1 MENSSTCICL
11 WAGPRNISTALMYAF
26 AQRED
31 TLVFDEPLYGH
42 YLSSRVEAQAYHPG
56 APEVLK
62 TQEHDGEKV
71 VKMML
76 GEHAEPIV
84 FFKHMA
90 HHLVDLDWS
99 FMKYTVNVILIRDPE
114 EMLPSYSEQIEM
126 PSLYD
131 VGFARQV
138 EVLEYIKSL
147 GQSPIILDAKQV
159 LLNPEKVLREC
170 CKRIG
175 IGFDQTMLNWEAGAR
190 PEDGSWAQYWYYN
203 VHRSTGFAPYR
214 PKTEPFPEHLKPL
227 LEECRPYYEQLKK
240 EAILA

>member
-1 MENSSTCICL
+1 MNTSTRICL

-56 APEVLK
+56 AVKVLE
-62 TQEHDGEKV
+62 TQEHDGGKV
-71 VKMML
+71 VAMML
-76 GEHAEPIV
+76 GKHAKPVV

-90 HHLVDLDWS
+90 HHLFDLDWS
-99 FMKYTVNVILIRDPE
+99 FMKETVNVILTRDPK
-114 EMLPSYSEQIEM
+114 EMLPSYAEQVEM
-126 PSLYD
+126 PTLYD

-138 EVLEYIKSL
+138 EVLEYVKSL
-147 GQSPIILDAKQV
+147 GQQPIVLDAKQV

-170 CKRIG
+170 CRQIG
-175 IGFDQTMLNWEAGAR
+175 IPFEPSMLNWEAGAR
-190 PEDGSWAQYWYYN
+190 PEDGSWAPHWYHN

-214 PKTEPFPEHLKPL
+214 PKTAPFPEHLKPL
-227 LEECRPYYEQLKK
+227 LEECRPYYEQLK
-240 EAILA
+240 ELAILA